1 MMSAAAAIAQLDRFL
16 AAYGQDVVLTR
27 EDDDNSVVATVTC
40 RARVDRTKSDDA
52 AAGIKPSGF
61 TLILSPTSLLAGGWP
76 DGDPANIVPREN
88 EGDKVA
94 LDGEEARRTVVWVD
108 AKKIGNQVVR
118 IDMRIS
124 G

>member
-1 MMSAAAAIAQLDRFL
+1 MTPDDAINLLDEFL
-16 AAYGQDVVLTR
+16 AEQEDIVLMR
-27 EDDDNSVVATVTC
+27 VDDEGAVVASVTC
-40 RARVDRTKSDDA
+40 RARVDRTKADDA
-52 AAGIKPSGF
+52 PAGIKPSGF
-61 TLILSPTSLLAGGWP
+61 TLIISPTQLLAAGWP
-76 DGDPANIVPREN
+76 DGDPANIVPVEN

-94 LDGEEARRTVVWVD
+94 LDGREERRTVVWVD